1 MAVRADVTVVAD
13 ILLTGFAVADNVIE
27 LTMPPEML
35 ATALARAFRPLTV
48 AFASAKKPLVVVATA
63 VAVPMPRVPL
73 AMFVELTP
81 AVPPWAIARALIRFV
96 ALLTLMVAV
105 ASPLL
110 PGVPVPNVLPPLP
123 PCAVAVAKMIP
134 PPGLVAVRLE
144 MALAPFPPA
153 APLPSPPMPPR
164 ASCERVNVVGR
175 GAAHKIG
182 HARGS
187 AVAAGAAGARGVDAA
202 VAAVL

>member
-1 MAVRADVTVVAD
+1 MVVELT
-13 ILLTGFAVADNVIE
+13 LLTGFAVADNVIE

-35 ATALARAFRPLTV
+35 ATALATAFRPLTV

-81 AVPPWAIARALIRFV
+81 AVPAWAVAVALIRLV

-110 PGVPVPNVLPPLP
+110 PGVPVPNVLPPMP
-123 PCAVAVAKMIP
+123 PCAVEVAKMIP
-134 PPGLVAVRLE
+134 PPGLVEVRLE
-144 MALAPFPPA
+144 RALAPFPPA
-153 APLPSPPMPPR
+153 APLPSPP
-164 ASCERVNVVGR
+164 
-175 GAAHKIG
+175 
-182 HARGS
+182 
-187 AVAAGAAGARGVDAA
+187 DAA
-202 VAAVL
+202 TCFLREG